1 MGMGLANRIG
11 DYSKEHRLLSEGD
24 RILVAV
30 SGGPDSVALLHVL
43 HELQNEFSL
52 HLEVAHL
59 QHGIRGAEAEED
71 ARFVAKLAEQLA
83 VPFHLKK
90 IDLPRMKSEAGRG
103 NLEALARKERYRF
116 FAAVVRERNLGKV
129 ATAHTLN
136 DQAETVLMWLMRGSG
151 MKGLGGMEPIH
162 HFQPEG
168 CIADESIVVARPL
181 LAVSKAEIIDFL
193 NARRLAYRVDRTNQ
207 DDRLLR
213 NWIRLELIPKLE
225 ARSGPGFSTRLA
237 HQAELL
243 RDDEWVLEGLAR
255 RELDRIRRADG
266 LDPSTRAST
275 LAEGSRSGFR
285 PAGVLESATGL
296 PVGLHRELFLEQP
309 AALQR
314 RILRLWIEGARSHL
328 LGVDFAHI
336 AAMRE
341 HIAAGPPQGRLAL
354 PGGLELVKEYQV
366 LRLVKRNRK
375 WKRALCYSYELRIG
389 TPLSVPEAGVTIHSE
404 RVRAPLGNLP
414 DSLSEAVFDAAL
426 LPRTLTL
433 RNFRRGDRYRPLGMV
448 GHKKVKDLFVEKK
461 VPLSVRATLPLLMA
475 GDEILWIPGHGRSE
489 AAKIGPETTEIL
501 RLRRIPGDY

>member
-1 MGMGLANRIG
+1 MSLHEQVKRAIE
-11 DYSKEHRLLSEGD
+11 KHKLLSPGE
-24 RILVAV
+24 RVLVAV

-43 HELQNEFSL
+43 HDLQNEFSL

-59 QHGIRGAEAEED
+59 QHGIRGADAEED
-71 ARFVAKLAEQLA
+71 AQFVAKLAKQLA

-129 ATAHTLN
+129 ATAHTVN

-151 MKGLGGMEPIH
+151 MKGLGGMEPLH
-162 HFQPEG
+162 HFQTEG
-168 CIADESIVVARPL
+168 CMADESFVVARPL

-193 NARRLAYRVDRTNQ
+193 NAKRLAYRVDRTNQ

-243 RDDEWVLEGLAR
+243 RGDEWVLEGLAR

-266 LDPSTRAST
+266 L
-275 LAEGSRSGFR
+275 
-285 PAGVLESATGL
+285 
-296 PVGLHRELFLEQP
+296 HRELFLKQP

-314 RILRLWIEGARSHL
+314 RILRLWIEGASGHL
-328 LGVDFAHI
+328 LGVDFDHI
-336 AAMRE
+336 AAMLKL
-341 HIAAGPPQGRLAL
+341 IAGGPPQGRLAL

-375 WKRALCYSYELRIG
+375 WKRAPCYSYELKIG
-389 TPLSVPEAGVTIHSE
+389 IPLGIPVAGVTVHSE
-404 RVRAPLGNLP
+404 RMAAPLVNLP
-414 DSLSEAVFDAAL
+414 DSLSEAVFDTAL

-433 RNFRRGDRYRPLGMV
+433 RNFRRGDRFQPLGMA
-448 GHKKVKDLFVEKK
+448 GHKKVKDFFVEKK
-461 VPLSVRATLPLLMA
+461 IPLAVRATLPLLLA

-489 AAKIGPETTEIL
+489 AARIGPETEEIL
-501 RLRRIPGDY
+501 RLRVIPGDY

>member
-1 MGMGLANRIG
+1 MSLHEQVKRAIE
-11 DYSKEHRLLSEGD
+11 KHKLLSPGE
-24 RILVAV
+24 RVLVAV

-43 HELQNEFSL
+43 HDLQNEFSL

-59 QHGIRGAEAEED
+59 QHGIRGADAEED
-71 ARFVAKLAEQLA
+71 AQFVAKLAKQLA

-129 ATAHTLN
+129 ATAHTVN

-151 MKGLGGMEPIH
+151 MKGLGGMEPLH
-162 HFQPEG
+162 HFQTEG
-168 CIADESIVVARPL
+168 CMADESFVVARPL

-193 NARRLAYRVDRTNQ
+193 NAKRLAYRVDRTNQ

-225 ARSGPGFSTRLA
+225 VRSGPGFSTRLA

-243 RDDEWVLEGLAR
+243 RGDEWVLEGLAR

-266 LDPSTRAST
+266 L
-275 LAEGSRSGFR
+275 
-285 PAGVLESATGL
+285 
-296 PVGLHRELFLEQP
+296 HRELFLKQP

-314 RILRLWIEGARSHL
+314 RILRLWIEGASGHL
-328 LGVDFAHI
+328 LGVDFDHI
-336 AAMRE
+336 AAMLKL
-341 HIAAGPPQGRLAL
+341 IAGGPPQGRLAL

-375 WKRALCYSYELRIG
+375 WKRAPCYSYELKIG
-389 TPLSVPEAGVTIHSE
+389 IPLGIPVAGVTVHSE
-404 RVRAPLGNLP
+404 RMAAPLVNLP
-414 DSLSEAVFDAAL
+414 DSLSEAVFDTAL

-433 RNFRRGDRYRPLGMV
+433 RNFRRGDRFQPLGMA
-448 GHKKVKDLFVEKK
+448 GHKKVKDFFVEKK
-461 VPLSVRATLPLLMA
+461 IPLAVRATLPLLLA

-489 AAKIGPETTEIL
+489 AARIGPETEEIL
-501 RLRRIPGDY
+501 RLRVIPGDY

>member
-11 DYSKEHRLLSEGD
+11 GYSKEHGLLSEGD

-43 HELQNEFSL
+43 HELRNEFSL

-71 ARFVAKLAEQLA
+71 ARFVAELAEQLA

-90 IDLPRMKSEAGRG
+90 IDLPQMKSEAGRG

-116 FAAVVRERNLGKV
+116 FASVVRERNLGKV
-129 ATAHTLN
+129 ATAHTLD

-168 CIADESIVVARPL
+168 CMADESIVVARPL
-181 LAVSKAEIIDFL
+181 LAVSKVEIIDFL
-193 NARRLAYRVDRTNQ
+193 NAKGLAFRVDRTNQ

-243 RDDEWVLEGLAR
+243 RDDEWVLEGFAR
-255 RELDRIRRADG
+255 RKLDRIRRADG
-266 LDPSTRAST
+266 LD
-275 LAEGSRSGFR
+275 
-285 PAGVLESATGL
+285 
-296 PVGLHRELFLEQP
+296 REWFLKQP
-309 AALQR
+309 PALQR
-314 RILRLWIEGARSHL
+314 RILRLWIEEARGHL
-328 LGVDFAHI
+328 LGVDFDHI

-341 HIAAGPPQGRLAL
+341 LIVGAPPHGRLAV

-389 TPLSVPEAGVTIHSE
+389 IPLSIPESGLTVCSE
-404 RVRAPLGNLP
+404 RIPAPLGNLP
-414 DSLSEAVFDAAL
+414 DSLSEAVFDTAL
-426 LPRTLTL
+426 LPRTLTM
-433 RNFRRGDRYRPLGMV
+433 RNFRRGDRFQPLGMA
-448 GHKKVKDLFVEKK
+448 GHKKVKDFFVEKK
-461 VPLSVRATLPLLMA
+461 IPLSVRAALPLLLA
-475 GDEILWIPGHGRSE
+475 ADEILWIPGHGRSE
-489 AAKIGPETTEIL
+489 VARIGPETEEIL
-501 RLRRIPGDY
+501 RLRVIPGDY

>member
-11 DYSKEHRLLSEGD
+11 GYSKEHGLLSEGD

-71 ARFVAKLAEQLA
+71 ARFVAELAERLA
-83 VPFHLKK
+83 LPFHLKK
-90 IDLPRMKSEAGRG
+90 INLPRMKSEAGRG

-129 ATAHTLN
+129 ATAHTQD
-136 DQAETVLMWLMRGSG
+136 DQAETVLMWFLRGSG

-168 CIADESIVVARPL
+168 CIADESIAVVRPL

-193 NARRLAYRVDRTNQ
+193 NAKRLAYRVDRTNQ
-207 DDRLLR
+207 DTRLLR
-213 NWIRLELIPKLE
+213 NWIRSELIPKLKE
-225 ARSGPGFSTRLA
+225 RSDPGFSTRLA

-243 RDDEWVLEGLAR
+243 RDDDWVLEVLAR

-266 LDPSTRAST
+266 LD
-275 LAEGSRSGFR
+275 
-285 PAGVLESATGL
+285 
-296 PVGLHRELFLEQP
+296 RELFLEQP

-314 RILRLWIEGARSHL
+314 RILRLWIEEARGHL

-336 AAMRE
+336 AALLEFIR
-341 HIAAGPPQGRLAL
+341 AGPPQGSLAI
-354 PGGLELVKEYQV
+354 PGGLQLVKEYQV

-375 WKRALCYSYELRIG
+375 WKRAACYSYELRIG
-389 TPLSVPEAGVTIHSE
+389 TPLGIPEAGMTIHSE
-404 RVRAPLGNLP
+404 RMAAPLANLP
-414 DSLSEAVFDAAL
+414 DSLSEAVFDTAR
-426 LPRTLTL
+426 LPQTLTL
-433 RNFRRGDRYRPLGMV
+433 RNFRRGDRFQPLGLA
-448 GHKKVKDLFVEKK
+448 GHKKVKDLFIEKK
-461 VPLSVRATLPLLMA
+461 IPLSVRATLPLLLA

-489 AAKIGPETTEIL
+489 AAKIGPATTEIL
-501 RLRRIPGDY
+501 RLRVISGNC

>member
-1 MGMGLANRIG
+1 MSLHEQVKRAIE
-11 DYSKEHRLLSEGD
+11 KHKLLSPGE
-24 RILVAV
+24 RVLVAV

-59 QHGIRGAEAEED
+59 QHGIRGADAEED
-71 ARFVAKLAEQLA
+71 AQFVAELAERLA
-83 VPFHLKK
+83 LPFHLKK

-129 ATAHTLN
+129 ATAHTVN

-168 CIADESIVVARPL
+168 CMADERIVVARPL

-193 NARRLAYRVDRTNQ
+193 NAKRLAYRVDRTNQ

-243 RDDEWVLEGLAR
+243 RGDEWVLEGLAR

-266 LDPSTRAST
+266 L
-275 LAEGSRSGFR
+275 
-285 PAGVLESATGL
+285 
-296 PVGLHRELFLEQP
+296 HRELFLKQP
-309 AALQR
+309 PALQR
-314 RILRLWIEGARSHL
+314 RILRLWIEGASGHL
-328 LGVDFAHI
+328 LGVDFDHI
-336 AAMRE
+336 AAMLE
-341 HIAAGPPQGRLAL
+341 LIAAGPPQGRLAL

-366 LRLVKRNRK
+366 LRLVKRDRK
-375 WKRALCYSYELRIG
+375 WKRAPCYSYELKIG
-389 TPLSVPEAGVTIHSE
+389 IPLGIPVAGVTVHSE
-404 RVRAPLGNLP
+404 RMAAPLVNLP
-414 DSLSEAVFDAAL
+414 DSLSEAVFDTAL
-426 LPRTLTL
+426 LPRTLTM
-433 RNFRRGDRYRPLGMV
+433 RNFRRGDRFQPLGMA
-448 GHKKVKDLFVEKK
+448 GHKKVKDFFVEKK
-461 VPLSVRATLPLLMA
+461 IPLSVRATLPLLLA
-475 GDEILWIPGHGRSE
+475 GDKILWIPGHGRSE
-489 AAKIGPETTEIL
+489 AARIGPETEEIL
-501 RLRRIPGDY
+501 RLRVIPGDY

>member
-11 DYSKEHRLLSEGD
+11 GYSKEHGLLAEGD

-71 ARFVAKLAEQLA
+71 ARFVAELAERLA
-83 VPFHLKK
+83 LPFHLKK
-90 IDLPRMKSEAGRG
+90 INLPRMKSEAGRG

-116 FAAVVRERNLGKV
+116 FAAVVRERDLGKV
-129 ATAHTLN
+129 ATAHTQD
-136 DQAETVLMWLMRGSG
+136 DQAETVLMWFLRGSG

-162 HFQPEG
+162 RMRPDG
-168 CIADESIVVARPL
+168 KSASDGSTVVRPL
-181 LAVSKAEIIDFL
+181 LDVSKAEILEFL
-193 NARRLAYRVDRTNQ
+193 NAKKLAFRVDRTNR
-207 DDRLLR
+207 DTRLLR
-213 NWIRLELIPKLE
+213 NWIRLELIPKFK
-225 ARSGPGFSTRLA
+225 ARSGPGFATRLA

-243 RDDEWVLEGLAR
+243 RDDELVLEGLAR

-266 LDPSTRAST
+266 L
-275 LAEGSRSGFR
+275 
-285 PAGVLESATGL
+285 
-296 PVGLHRELFLEQP
+296 HRELFLKQP

-314 RILRLWIEGARSHL
+314 RILRLWIEEARGHL

-336 AAMRE
+336 AALLE
-341 HIAAGPPQGRLAL
+341 LIAAGPPQGRLAL

-375 WKRALCYSYELRIG
+375 WKRAPCYSYELKIG
-389 TPLSVPEAGVTIHSE
+389 IPLGIPVAGVTVHSE
-404 RVRAPLGNLP
+404 RMAAPLVNLP
-414 DSLSEAVFDAAL
+414 DSLSEAVFDTAL

-433 RNFRRGDRYRPLGMV
+433 RNFRRGDRFQPLGMA
-448 GHKKVKDLFVEKK
+448 GHKKVKDFFVEKK
-461 VPLSVRATLPLLMA
+461 IPLAVRATLPLLLA

-489 AAKIGPETTEIL
+489 AARIGPETEEIL
-501 RLRRIPGDY
+501 RLRVIPGDY